1 MATLDDEL
9 LQSAEEDARAVEYI
23 KTHMPQELQEKF
35 TEDNLYYFLDVIVE
49 YYAESGV
56 LDAEP
61 DSDGYINIDEE
72 TVAAYVTQKA
82 RKEGIG
88 EFDTDDILLVVQN
101 EMDFEESLISD

>member
-1 MATLDDEL
+1 MAALDDEL
-9 LQSAEEDARAVEYI
+9 LQSAEEDARAIEYI
-23 KTHMPQELQEKF
+23 KSRLPQELREKF

-49 YYAESGV
+49 YYAESGI

-72 TVAAYVTQKA
+72 AVATYVAEKA

-88 EFDTDDILLVVQN
+88 KFDTEDILFVVQN